1 MNRKKL
7 VYLAMFVAVM
17 VGAGAAFAEDT
28 TGWSFTLAPYAWL
41 PKMNGDVAVKG
52 HSAPV
57 DLSFSDTLDMVQDI
71 RGALMLHAEAKREAL
86 TALADIYAI
95 TTRQENDIR
104 AGETDL
110 RMTQY
115 IGELGAAYA
124 LPIEAGGLK
133 IEPLCGG
140 RYQMARTRLDID
152 ALGVDVDK
160 DQGWVDPFVGVR
172 MIAPVGEKVSL
183 SLRGDI
189 GGFGIGSDLAWN
201 VVGAAEWAFAA
212 GWSAGLAYRC
222 LDIDYEDD
230 GFVYNVRMDGPALGV
245 SYTF

>member
-1 MNRKKL
+1 MY
-7 VYLAMFVAVM
+7 VATFVAVM
-17 VGAGAAFAEDT
+17 VGVGAAFAEGMA
-28 TGWSFTLAPYAWL
+28 GWSIEVAPYAWL
-41 PKMNGDVAVKG
+41 PQMNGDVAVQG

-71 RGALMLHAEAKREAL
+71 RGALMVHIEAKHEAL
-86 TALADIYAI
+86 SALADIYAI
-95 TTRQENDIR
+95 TTRQQNDLPR
-104 AGETDL
+104 GEMDL

-115 IGELGAAYA
+115 IGELGVAYA

-133 IEPLCGG
+133 IEPLFGG
-140 RYQMARTRLDID
+140 RCQSLRTQLKLEAFGMD
-152 ALGVDVDK
+152 ADQDK
-160 DQGWVDPFVGVR
+160 LWADPFVGVR
-172 MIAPVGEKVSL
+172 MMVPVGKTVSL

-201 VVGAAEWAFAA
+201 VVGAAEWAFAERWKA
-212 GWSAGLAYRC
+212 NLAYRC
-222 LDIDYEDD
+222 LDFDYEDD